1 MTGFEDA
8 FQKLLLHEGGYVND
22 PDDPGG
28 ETKYGIS
35 KRVYPDVDIKSLTT
49 DQARA
54 IYRRDYW
61 DKVSGDLIGST
72 RAAAV
77 FDFAVNAGVCTAI
90 RLAQTVSGTVADGVM
105 GPKSVA
111 AIAGMDEALFV
122 AAFRLGRVARYT
134 HLCEKNPKLKKYFFG
149 WVRRSLS

>member
-77 FDFAVNAGVCTAI
+77 FDFAVNAGVGTAV

-111 AIAGMDEALFV
+111 AIADMNEALFV
-122 AAFRLGRVARYT
+122 AAFRLGRIARYT

>member
-28 ETKYGIS
+28 ETKYGIT
-35 KRVYPDVDIKSLTT
+35 KRTYPDVDIKSLTT

-54 IYRRDYW
+54 IYKRDYW
-61 DKVSGDLIGST
+61 DRVSGDVIGST

-77 FDFAVNAGVCTAI
+77 FDFAVNAGVGTSI
-90 RLAQTVSGTVADGVM
+90 RLAQTVAGTAADGVM
-105 GPKSVA
+105 GPKSIA
-111 AIAGMDEALFV
+111 AISSTDESLFV
-122 AAFRLGRVARYT
+122 AAFRLGRIARYT
-134 HLCEKNPKLKKYFFG
+134 HLCEKNPKLKKYLFG